1 VTLNLVYRARTYS
14 SGTFGRAIGNVR
26 GHNFIVDDG
35 GWEEVGPGEFFLTGI
50 AACGVNMMERLAK
63 QDNIPLQWMDVTVEC
78 YRNPDYVPGEVSVY
92 DAIRVHVEM
101 WGVQPAHAQAL
112 VKEWKRLCPLY
123 GSVAV
128 ATKDTTVT
136 LTSHT
141 QARDKHDA
149 AAAPSAKPP
158 SPADAGKAPAV
169 AVA

>member
-1 VTLNLVYRARTYS
+1 MIYRARTYS

-78 YRNPDYVPGEVSVY
+78 YRNPDSTPGEVSVY
-92 DAIRVHVEM
+92 DAIRVYVEM
-101 WGVQPAHAQAL
+101 WGVQPQHAQAL
-112 VKEWKRLCPLY
+112 VKDWKRLCPLY

-128 ATKDTTVT
+128 ATKDTTVM

-141 QARDKHDA
+141 EARSKSDDGPPA
-149 AAAPSAKPP
+149 QAKPP
-158 SPADAGKAPAV
+158 SPAEVAKAPAT